1 MTFTWPLALLSLL
14 LIPILLGIYVWQ
26 LRKKRRSAVRF
37 SSIDLIRAS
46 IPNRSKWRR
55 HIPAALFLLGLSGV
69 GVATARPQA
78 KALVPTTRTSI
89 ILTLDVSRSM
99 CADDVDPNRITVA
112 QEAARVFIRD
122 QPGGTRIG
130 LVAFSGFAEVIVAPT
145 TDKQALLKAVDALT
159 TSRGTVIG
167 AAILKSLNA
176 VSSVNPE
183 VPPVE
188 DDTTPAEGIDNFGGP
203 AIDPITGLPVD
214 PAKPATTIPERPTP
228 PGGYI
233 PDIVVLLT
241 DGANTRGVDPVTA
254 AKQAATRRVRVYTIG
269 FGTENPSG
277 SMSCTV
283 DQLGGDISLGGGFGG
298 GGAIGGGG
306 FGGGR
311 QRGGGGFGGGGRR
324 RFLVT
329 DEPTLK
335 AVAAMT
341 GGKFYKAQDAKQL
354 KGVFANLP
362 RDVQLQKRRI
372 ELSAGFAALGALL
385 TALAVFL
392 SLLWNRST

>member
-1 MTFTWPLALLSLL
+1 MTFTWPLALLTLL
-14 LIPILLGIYVWQ
+14 LAPILLGAYIWQ

-46 IPNRSKWRR
+46 IPKRSKWRR
-55 HIPAALFLLGLSGV
+55 HIPAALFLLGLSGI

-89 ILTLDVSRSM
+89 ILALDVSRSM
-99 CADDVDPNRITVA
+99 CADDVDPNRMSVA
-112 QEAARVFIRD
+112 QAAARDFIRN
-122 QPGGTRIG
+122 QPSGARIG

-145 TDKQALLKAVDALT
+145 SAKEDLLKAVDALT

-167 AAILKSLNA
+167 AALLKSLNA
-176 VSSVNPE
+176 VASVNSD
-183 VPPVE
+183 VAPVE
-188 DDTTPAEGIDNFGGP
+188 DDGTASAGPDNFGG
-203 AIDPITGLPVD
+203 AFDPITGLPTEPTESTD
-214 PAKPATTIPERPTP
+214 TTIPEGERPAP
-228 PGGYI
+228 EGGYI

-254 AKQAATRRVRVYTIG
+254 AKQAVSRRVRVYTIG

-277 SMSCTV
+277 SMSCTA
-283 DQLGGDISLGGGFGG
+283 DQLGGDISF
-298 GGAIGGGG
+298 GGGG
-306 FGGGR
+306 FGGGNR
-311 QRGGGGFGGGGRR
+311 QLGGGGFGGGGRR

-335 AVAAMT
+335 TVASMT
-341 GGKFYKAQDAKQL
+341 GGKFYKAQDAEQL

-362 RDVQLQKRRI
+362 RDVKLQKRNI
-372 ELSAGFAALGALL
+372 ELTAGFAAFGALL
-385 TALAVFL
+385 TLAAVFL
-392 SLLWNRST
+392 SLLWNRSP

>member
-1 MTFTWPLALLSLL
+1 MTFTWPLALLTLL
-14 LIPILLGIYVWQ
+14 LIPLLLGIYVAQ

-46 IPNRSKWRR
+46 IPKRSKWKR
-55 HIPAALFLLGLSGV
+55 HIPAGLFLLGLLGI

-78 KALVPTTRTSI
+78 KALVPAARTAI
-89 ILTLDVSRSM
+89 ILSLDVSRSM
-99 CADDVDPNRITVA
+99 CADDVDPNRMSVA
-112 QEAARVFIRD
+112 QEAARTFIRD

-145 TDKQALLKAVDALT
+145 TEKQDLLKAVDALT

-167 AAILKSLNA
+167 AAILKSLDA
-176 VSSVNPE
+176 VASVNPN
-183 VPPVE
+183 VARV
-188 DDTTPAEGIDNFGGP
+188 DDDPSGSEGSDIFGGSLDP
-203 AIDPITGLPVD
+203 ATGLPLDPPSAD
-214 PAKPATTIPERPTP
+214 PAIVEGVERPAP

-254 AKQAATRRVRVYTIG
+254 AKQAVTRRVRVYTIG

-277 SMSCTV
+277 SMSCTA
-283 DQLGGDISLGGGFGG
+283 DQLGSDLSF
-298 GGAIGGGG
+298 GGGG
-306 FGGGR
+306 FGGR
-311 QRGGGGFGGGGRR
+311 QRNGGGFGAGGSIR

-335 AVAAMT
+335 TVAAMT

-354 KGVFANLP
+354 KSVFANLP
-362 RDVQLQKRRI
+362 RDVTLQKRKI
-372 ELSAGFAALGALL
+372 ELSAGFAAFGALL
-385 TALAVFL
+385 TAAAIFL
-392 SLLWNRST
+392 SLRWNRSP

>member
-1 MTFTWPLALLSLL
+1 MTFTWPLALLALL
-14 LIPILLGIYVWQ
+14 LIPLLLGVYMGQ

-46 IPNRSKWRR
+46 IPKRSKWKR
-55 HIPAALFLLGLSGV
+55 HVPAALFLLGLSGI

-78 KALVPTTRTSI
+78 NALVPTTRTSI

-99 CADDVDPNRITVA
+99 CADDVDPNRMTVA
-112 QEAARVFIRD
+112 QDAARAFIRD
-122 QPGGTRIG
+122 QPNGTRIG
-130 LVAFSGFAEVIVAPT
+130 LVAFSGFAELIVPPT
-145 TDKQALLKAVDALT
+145 TIKDELLNAVNALT

-176 VSSVNPE
+176 VSSVNPD
-183 VPPVE
+183 VAPVE
-188 DDTTPAEGIDNFGGP
+188 DDTTVTEGNDNFGLP
-203 AIDPITGLPVD
+203 FDPITGLPNDTNKSATDTTVPD
-214 PAKPATTIPERPTP
+214 ATTPA
-228 PGGYI
+228 GGYI

-254 AKQAATRRVRVYTIG
+254 AKQAVSRRVRVYTIG
-269 FGTENPSG
+269 FGTENPTG
-277 SMSCTV
+277 TMSCTA
-283 DQLGGDISLGGGFGG
+283 DQLGGDISFGGGFGG
-298 GGAIGGGG
+298 GLGGGG
-306 FGGGR
+306 QLGGGN
-311 QRGGGGFGGGGRR
+311 FTAGGRR

-341 GGKFYKAQDAKQL
+341 GGKFYKAEDAKQL
-354 KGVFANLP
+354 KSVFANLP
-362 RDVQLQKRRI
+362 RDVKLQKRKI

-385 TALAVFL
+385 TALAMFL
-392 SLLWNRST
+392 SLRWNRSP

>member
-14 LIPILLGIYVWQ
+14 LIPLLLGIYVWQ

-46 IPNRSKWRR
+46 IPKRSKWRR
-55 HIPAALFLLGLSGV
+55 HIPAALFLIGMLGI

-78 KALVPTTRTSI
+78 KALVPAARTAI

-99 CADDVDPNRITVA
+99 CANDVDPNRMSVA
-112 QEAARVFIRD
+112 QDAARAFIRD

-145 TDKQALLKAVDALT
+145 TKKEELLKAVDALT

-167 AAILKSLNA
+167 AALLKSLDA
-176 VSSVNPE
+176 VASVNPD
-183 VPPVE
+183 VAPVE
-188 DDTTPAEGIDNFGGP
+188 DDASAEAGPDNFGAP
-203 AIDPITGLPVD
+203 FDPITGLPTE
-214 PAKPATTIPERPTP
+214 PTNSAAYSTIADGVERPAP
-228 PGGYI
+228 AGGYI

-254 AKQAATRRVRVYTIG
+254 AKQAVSRRVRVYTIG
-269 FGTENPSG
+269 FGTENPTG
-277 SMSCTV
+277 AMSCTA
-283 DQLGGDISLGGGFGG
+283 DQLGGDISF
-298 GGAIGGGG
+298 GGGG
-306 FGGGR
+306 FGGR
-311 QRGGGGFGGGGRR
+311 QRNGGGGFGAGARR

-335 AVAAMT
+335 AVSAMT

-354 KGVFANLP
+354 KSVFANLP
-362 RDVQLQKRRI
+362 RDVTLQKRKI
-372 ELSAGFAALGALL
+372 ELSAGFAAFGALL
-385 TALAVFL
+385 TAVAIFL
-392 SLLWNRST
+392 SLRWNRSP

>member
-1 MTFTWPLALLSLL
+1 MTFTWPVALLTLL
-14 LIPILLGIYVWQ
+14 LVPLLLGIYVGQ
-26 LRKKRRSAVRF
+26 LKRKRRSAVRF

-46 IPNRSKWRR
+46 IPKRSKWRR
-55 HIPAALFLLGLSGV
+55 HVPAALFLLGLSGI

-112 QEAARVFIRD
+112 QEAARAFIRD
-122 QPGGTRIG
+122 QPIGTRIG

-145 TDKQALLKAVDALT
+145 TMKDDLLKAVDALT

-167 AAILKSLNA
+167 AALLKSLNA
-176 VSSVNPE
+176 VASVNPD
-183 VPPVE
+183 VAPVA
-188 DDTTPAEGIDNFGGP
+188 DDASSSAGPDNFGG
-203 AIDPITGLPVD
+203 ALDPITGLPANPTGTTD
-214 PAKPATTIPERPTP
+214 TTIPEGERPAP
-228 PGGYI
+228 AGGYI

-254 AKQAATRRVRVYTIG
+254 AKQAVSRRVRVYTIG
-269 FGTENPSG
+269 FGTENPTG
-277 SMSCTV
+277 AMSCTV
-283 DQLGGDISLGGGFGG
+283 DQLGGDLSFGG
-298 GGAIGGGG
+298 GGAGIG
-306 FGGGR
+306 
-311 QRGGGGFGGGGRR
+311 GGGGFGGGGRR

-335 AVAAMT
+335 AVASMT

-354 KGVFANLP
+354 KSVFANLP
-362 RDVQLQKRRI
+362 RDVKLQKRKI
-372 ELSAGFAALGALL
+372 ELSAGFAAFGALL
-385 TALAVFL
+385 TATAVFL
-392 SLLWNRST
+392 SLLWNRSP

>member
-1 MTFTWPLALLSLL
+1 MTFTWPLALLALLSIPLL
-14 LIPILLGIYVWQ
+14 LGVYVGQ

-46 IPNRSKWRR
+46 IPKRSKWKR
-55 HIPAALFLLGLSGV
+55 HVPAALFLLGLSGI

-78 KALVPTTRTSI
+78 NALVPTTRTSI

-99 CADDVDPNRITVA
+99 CADDVDPNRMTVA
-112 QEAARVFIRD
+112 QDAARAFIRD
-122 QPGGTRIG
+122 QPSGTRIG
-130 LVAFSGFAEVIVAPT
+130 LVAFSGFAELIVPPT
-145 TDKQALLKAVDALT
+145 TVKDELLNAVNALT

-176 VSSVNPE
+176 VSSVNPD
-183 VPPVE
+183 VAPVE
-188 DDTTPAEGIDNFGGP
+188 DDSTVTEGNDNFGLP
-203 AIDPITGLPVD
+203 FDPITGLPNDTNKSTTDTTVPD
-214 PAKPATTIPERPTP
+214 ATTPA
-228 PGGYI
+228 GGYI

-254 AKQAATRRVRVYTIG
+254 AKQAVSRRVRVYTIG
-269 FGTENPSG
+269 FGTENPTG
-277 SMSCTV
+277 TMSCTA
-283 DQLGGDISLGGGFGG
+283 DQLGGDISFGGGFGG
-298 GGAIGGGG
+298 GLGGGG
-306 FGGGR
+306 QLGGGN
-311 QRGGGGFGGGGRR
+311 FTAGGRR

-341 GGKFYKAQDAKQL
+341 GGKFYKAEDAKQL
-354 KGVFANLP
+354 KSVFANLP
-362 RDVQLQKRRI
+362 RDVKLQKRKI

-385 TALAVFL
+385 TALAMFL
-392 SLLWNRST
+392 SLRWNRSP

>member
-1 MTFTWPLALLSLL
+1 MTFTWPVALLTLL
-14 LIPILLGIYVWQ
+14 LVPLLLGIYVGQ
-26 LRKKRRSAVRF
+26 LKRKRRSAVRF

-46 IPNRSKWRR
+46 IPKRSKWRR
-55 HIPAALFLLGLSGV
+55 HVPAALFLLGLSGI

-112 QEAARVFIRD
+112 QEAARAFIRD
-122 QPGGTRIG
+122 QPIGTRIG

-145 TDKQALLKAVDALT
+145 TMKDDLLKAVDALT

-167 AAILKSLNA
+167 AALLKSLNA
-176 VSSVNPE
+176 VASVNPD
-183 VPPVE
+183 VAPVA
-188 DDTTPAEGIDNFGGP
+188 DDASSSAGPDNFGG
-203 AIDPITGLPVD
+203 ALDPITGLPANPTGTTD
-214 PAKPATTIPERPTP
+214 TTIPEGERPAP
-228 PGGYI
+228 AGGYI

-254 AKQAATRRVRVYTIG
+254 AKQAVSRRVRVYTIG
-269 FGTENPSG
+269 FGTENPTG
-277 SMSCTV
+277 AMSCTV
-283 DQLGGDISLGGGFGG
+283 DQLGGDLSFGR
-298 GGAIGGGG
+298 GGAGIG
-306 FGGGR
+306 
-311 QRGGGGFGGGGRR
+311 GGGGFGGGGRR

-335 AVAAMT
+335 AVASMT

-354 KGVFANLP
+354 KSVFANLP
-362 RDVQLQKRRI
+362 RDVKLQKRKI
-372 ELSAGFAALGALL
+372 ELSAGFVAFGALL
-385 TALAVFL
+385 TATAVFL
-392 SLLWNRST
+392 SLLWNRSP

>member
-1 MTFTWPLALLSLL
+1 MTFTWPLALLALL
-14 LIPILLGIYVWQ
+14 LIPLLLGVYVGQ

-46 IPNRSKWRR
+46 IPKRSKWKR
-55 HIPAALFLLGLSGV
+55 HVPAALFLLGLSGI

-78 KALVPTTRTSI
+78 NALVPTTRTSI

-99 CADDVDPNRITVA
+99 CADDVDPNRMTVA
-112 QEAARVFIRD
+112 QDAARAFIRD
-122 QPGGTRIG
+122 QPNGTRIG
-130 LVAFSGFAEVIVAPT
+130 LVAFSGFAELIVPPT
-145 TDKQALLKAVDALT
+145 TVKDELLNAVNALT

-176 VSSVNPE
+176 VSSVNPD
-183 VPPVE
+183 VAPVE
-188 DDTTPAEGIDNFGGP
+188 DDTTVTEGNDNFGLP
-203 AIDPITGLPVD
+203 FDPVTGLPNDTNKSATDTTVPD
-214 PAKPATTIPERPTP
+214 ATTPA
-228 PGGYI
+228 GGYI

-254 AKQAATRRVRVYTIG
+254 AKQAVSRRVRVYTIG
-269 FGTENPSG
+269 FGTENPTG
-277 SMSCTV
+277 TMSCTA
-283 DQLGGDISLGGGFGG
+283 DQLGGDISFGGGFGG
-298 GGAIGGGG
+298 GLGGGQL
-306 FGGGR
+306 GGGN
-311 QRGGGGFGGGGRR
+311 FTAGGRR

-341 GGKFYKAQDAKQL
+341 GGKFYKAEDAKQL
-354 KGVFANLP
+354 KSVFANLP
-362 RDVQLQKRRI
+362 RDVKLQKRKI

-385 TALAVFL
+385 TALAMFL
-392 SLLWNRST
+392 SLRWNRSP

>member
-1 MTFTWPLALLSLL
+1 MSFTWPLALLTLL
-14 LIPILLGIYVWQ
+14 LVPVLLGIYVAQ

-46 IPNRSKWRR
+46 IPKRSKWKR
-55 HIPAALFLLGLSGV
+55 HIPAALFLLGLLGI
-69 GVATARPQA
+69 GVATARPQVQ
-78 KALVPTTRTSI
+78 ALVPATRTSI

-99 CADDVDPNRITVA
+99 CANDVDPNRITVA
-112 QEAARVFIRD
+112 QEAARAFIRD

-145 TDKQALLKAVDALT
+145 TEKQQLLKAIDALT

-176 VSSVNPE
+176 VASVNPD
-183 VPPVE
+183 VAPVQ
-188 DDTTPAEGIDNFGGP
+188 DDATATEANDNFGLP
-203 AIDPITGLPVD
+203 FDPVTGLPTD
-214 PAKPATTIPERPTP
+214 TKKSTDTTIPQSVIPD
-228 PGGYI
+228 GGYI

-254 AKQAATRRVRVYTIG
+254 AKQAVSRRVRVYTIG
-269 FGTENPSG
+269 FGTENPTG
-277 SMSCTV
+277 AMSCSAE
-283 DQLGGDISLGGGFGG
+283 QLGGDISF
-298 GGAIGGGG
+298 GGGG
-306 FGGGR
+306 FGGGL
-311 QRGGGGFGGGGRR
+311 GGGGGNGGFGGGFGGGGRR

-335 AVAAMT
+335 TVAAMT

-354 KGVFANLP
+354 KSVFANLP
-362 RDVQLQKRRI
+362 RDVKLQKRNI
-372 ELSAGFAALGALL
+372 ELSAGFAALGALF
-385 TALAVFL
+385 TAAAIFL
-392 SLLWNRST
+392 SMRWNRSP